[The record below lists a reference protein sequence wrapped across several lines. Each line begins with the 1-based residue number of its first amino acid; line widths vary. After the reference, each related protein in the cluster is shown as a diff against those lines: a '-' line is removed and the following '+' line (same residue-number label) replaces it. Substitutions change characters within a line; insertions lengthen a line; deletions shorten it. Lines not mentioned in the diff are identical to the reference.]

1 MNMKDIIEW
10 RDTSRLSVKLD
21 ENDLIRIDG
30 LINEVI
36 RLERLN
42 QKGKCFSCRF
52 WKSSQESYSGY
63 CSIGRRHITIQTI
76 SVHTVHGDLF
86 EDSPGCRGVTNF
98 YFRQTTVNRDRCMGK
113 V

>member
-42 QKGKCFSCRF
+42 QKGK
-52 WKSSQESYSGY
+52 
-63 CSIGRRHITIQTI
+63 
-76 SVHTVHGDLF
+76 
-86 EDSPGCRGVTNF
+86 
-98 YFRQTTVNRDRCMGK
+98 
-113 V
+113 

>member
-52 WKSSQESYSGY
+52 WKSSQESSGRVHRKV
-63 CSIGRRHITIQTI
+63 IVVIVRLGRDI
-76 SVHTVHGDLF
+76 SRF
-86 EDSPGCRGVTNF
+86 K
-98 YFRQTTVNRDRCMGK
+98 Q
-113 V
+113 